1 MIRGEVEVRD
11 SIEPD
16 QLSSLVE
23 LFAHEWWSQT
33 RTMEDVTRML
43 LASDVVVTLAH
54 RSTRRLMGFA
64 RVLTDGVYLA
74 LILDVIVE
82 PAARGLGLSSL
93 LMETV
98 LNHPKVSLA
107 RSVEL
112 VCQPE
117 LMPFYQRFG
126 FSDQV
131 GRSRLMR
138 RTTDAA
144 LTGVSAVSNL
154 TDPK

>member
-1 MIRGEVEVRD
+1 MAIWEARD

-16 QLSSLVE
+16 QLPQLVG

-33 RTMEDVTRML
+33 RTMDDVARML

-54 RSTRRLMGFA
+54 RSTGRLVGFA

-82 PAARGLGLSSL
+82 PTARGLGLSSL

-117 LMPFYQRFG
+117 LIPFYQRFG

-131 GRSRLMR
+131 GRSQLMR
-138 RTTDAA
+138 RTTDTA
-144 LTGVSAVSNL
+144 LTDVNGVSNL
-154 TDPK
+154 SDLK